1 MAQAVPRRD
10 ALGEPPDLRAVAKV
24 TAVVLLVVA
33 SAALLATLL
42 VLGAQIFLVGL
53 LGILCALVFVTISTP
68 VARRLHM
75 KRKHAFAIVVAL
87 TFLGLGALLYFT
99 GDQLVSQVD
108 QLVQKSSETF
118 MTLKETAKSLPAPI
132 GGRNGAA
139 SGSATPP
146 DAPQVVAGAV
156 KVASTVTG
164 FASACLLVALM
175 SFFCGYAP
183 EEYVDAGIKLLPQRW
198 QERAWALSDATYA
211 DLKQWLFAQLFTMAF
226 DAVFVLVGLLI
237 VGVKL
242 APVLAIITGVC
253 GFVPYIG
260 AFVAPIPGILVVMG
274 EDPSKLPFVIGVYFA
289 VQMIEGWIVT
299 PLVQKKNNN
308 IPPALLLFFQAL
320 IGLLAGPIGVVVSTP
335 LLVIIMT
342 WVRVL
347 WVERQD

>member
-1 MAQAVPRRD
+1 MAQAVHRD
-10 ALGEPPDLRAVAKV
+10 APGEARDLRTVART
-24 TAVVLLVVA
+24 TAVVVAVVA
-33 SAALLATLL
+33 FAALIATVL
-42 VLGAQIFLVGL
+42 VLGAQMLLVGF
-53 LGILCALVFVTISTP
+53 LGILCALVFVTISRP
-68 VARRLHM
+68 IARRLHL
-75 KRKHAFAIVVAL
+75 KRKYAFAMVVAA

-99 GDQLVSQVD
+99 GDQLFSQLD
-108 QLVQKSSETF
+108 ELLKKSGETF
-118 MTLKETAKSLPAPI
+118 SAIQAKARSLPAPI

-139 SGSATPP
+139 SGNAAPP
-146 DAPQVVAGAV
+146 DAPQVVAGAM
-156 KVASTVTG
+156 KVVATVSTIASG
-164 FASACLLVALM
+164 FFLVALM

-183 EEYVDAGIKLLPQRW
+183 EEYIDAGIKLLPASW
-198 QERAWALSDATYA
+198 QERAWTLSDATYA

-226 DAVFVLVGLLI
+226 DAVFVLVGLLV

-253 GFVPYIG
+253 GFVPYLG
-260 AFVAPIPGILVVMG
+260 AFVAPIPGILVVLG

-289 VQMIEGWIVT
+289 VQMFEGWVVT
-299 PLVQKKNNN
+299 PLIQKKRNN

-320 IGLLAGPIGVVVSTP
+320 IGLVAGAVGVVVSTP